1 MKKTFIGGQAVI
13 EGVMMRG
20 KTAMAISVRDS
31 DGVIR
36 TETKRIK
43 SMKERSIFFR
53 IPIIRGMLAF
63 AMTLID
69 GMKTLS
75 KSAEV
80 FAETEPTKFEN
91 WFSKKFKINLM
102 TIVSIFSIILGLGIA
117 VGLFI
122 VLPNVLLDEWLKIP
136 ASDYRHKLIG
146 GGLKLAILLIYLISV
161 SFIKDIKRTFR
172 YHGAEHKTINCF
184 EKELPLTVENV
195 KKCSKL
201 HNRCG
206 TTFLF
211 FVILVSVGVSF
222 LIPLPETWESNTWI
236 RVVVRIATLPLVAGL
251 AYELLKFLAIA
262 NWIGFRILFFP
273 LKVPGLL
280 MQLITTKEPD
290 DKMIAV
296 AITAFKAVQEMD
308 ENPDIKEVSFPKMKK
323 YEEVYQEMQLKLK
336 EKGILESADLDWI
349 LCSVLKRRR
358 SELKETKAVS
368 VKEYDTVK
376 ALVEKRC
383 QNMPVQYVLS
393 ETDFCGHTLKLNNN
407 VLIPRFETELLCERA
422 LKYISAKSSVLDLC
436 AGSGAVG
443 IAISKKAKC
452 KVTCSDISEEALK
465 LAKENASIN
474 DAEIDFIKSD
484 MFKNIKGKFD
494 VIVCNPPYVKTADIQ
509 TLSPEVKDF
518 EPHLALDGGKDG
530 LDFYKIIAK
539 DAAEFLNAKGIL
551 FLECGIN
558 QSKEIEKMLKGKFS
572 IKIYKDYSNIERFIK
587 ATKR

>member
-1 MKKTFIGGQAVI
+1 
-13 EGVMMRG
+13 MMRG
-20 KTAMAISVRDS
+20 KEAMAISVRDA

-43 SMKERSIFFR
+43 SMKKRSVFFR
-53 IPIIRGMLAF
+53 IPIIRGMLIF
-63 AMTLID
+63 LITLAD
-69 GMKTLS
+69 GMKTLT

-80 FAETEPTKFEN
+80 FAETEPTKFES

-102 TIVSIFSIILGLGIA
+102 TVVSVFSVILGLGIA
-117 VGLFI
+117 IALFI
-122 VLPNVLLDEWLKIP
+122 LLPQLMLDWIKVDPESYEH
-136 ASDYRHKLIG
+136 ALIG
-146 GGLKLAILLIYLISV
+146 GAFKIGILLIYLIAV

-184 EKELPLTVENV
+184 EHELPLTVENA
-195 KKCSKL
+195 KNCSKL

-211 FVILVSVGVSF
+211 FVILVSVGVS
-222 LIPLPETWESNTWI
+222 LLLPIKDTWLRI
-236 RVVVRIATLPLVAGL
+236 LVRIATLPIVAGL

-262 NWIGFRILFFP
+262 NFIVFRILFFP

-290 DKMIAV
+290 DKMIEV

-323 YEEVYQEMQLKLK
+323 YQEVYDEMQSKLK
-336 EKGILESADLDWI
+336 QNGILQDADLDWI

-358 SELKETKAVS
+358 SELKETKVVS
-368 VKEYDTVK
+368 VKEYDTIK
-376 ALVEKRC
+376 TLVEKRC

-393 ETDFCGHTLKLNNN
+393 ETDFFGYTLKLNAS

-422 LKYISAKSSVLDLC
+422 IKCANEKSNVLDLC
-436 AGSGAVG
+436 CGSGAIG
-443 IAISKKAKC
+443 IAISKKVKC

-465 LAKENASIN
+465 LAKENAALN
-474 DAEIDFIKSD
+474 ETEIDFIKSD
-484 MFKNIKGKFD
+484 MFKSIKGKFD
-494 VIVCNPPYVKTADIQ
+494 IIVCNPPYVKTADIQ

-518 EPHLALDGGKDG
+518 EPHLSLDGGADG
-530 LDFYKIIAK
+530 LDFYRIIEGE
-539 DAAEFLNAKGIL
+539 AAEHLNDKGIL
-551 FLECGIN
+551 FLECGIE
-558 QSKEIEKMLKGKFS
+558 QSKEIEKMLKSKFD
-572 IKIYKDYSNIERFIK
+572 IKIYKDYSGIERFIK
-587 ATKR
+587 AVKK